1 MTSPFLLFRE
11 RNMFYYGRKIA
22 ERMIEMSKVYAFPIK
37 RKLPGGMEKE
47 LHNIAKNYI
56 ETLYAIMVLLDVE
69 EDKPTYNEVLEM
81 VEAAFT
87 DGIYKA
93 IEELE
98 ES

>member
-1 MTSPFLLFRE
+1 
-11 RNMFYYGRKIA
+11 
-22 ERMIEMSKVYAFPIK
+22 MSKVYAFPIK

-56 ETLYAIMVLLDVE
+56 ETLYAIMFLLDVE
-69 EDKPTYNEVLEM
+69 ADKPTYDEVLEM

-93 IEELE
+93 IEELD